1 MKQPTMSIR
10 LCCDECQ
17 RKGEATVLDP
27 FAGSGTVGVVALRH
41 QRNFV
46 GVELNPDYAQMA
58 VNRIHDDAPMLNE
71 TATL

>member
-1 MKQPTMSIR
+1 MS
-10 LCCDECQ
+10 Q
-17 RKGEATVLDP
+17 G
-27 FAGSGTVGVVALRH
+27 GVVALRH